1 MLFCRVVVIRGAPW
15 VADKATALGAHAG
28 FQNDD
33 RKSPWFGRLP
43 IPKYGRGLVAR
54 SRSYRHD
61 SRVPWR
67 VKIRARTVRRFAC

>member
-33 RKSPWFGRLP
+33 RKSPWFGRL
-43 IPKYGRGLVAR
+43 
-54 SRSYRHD
+54 
-61 SRVPWR
+61 
-67 VKIRARTVRRFAC
+67 FA